1 MFKPSA
7 QTIVLI
13 TLIALVSACGPAATP
28 TFPTATC
35 TPAPTP
41 TALPTATPTPAP
53 TPIALPTTS
62 PTPAMIRVLFIGNS
76 LTYYNDLPGM
86 FARLAQSGGHVAQV
100 DESSAG
106 GGTWAGHT
114 KSAITLNKIK
124 YRKWDLI
131 VLQEQSDYPAV
142 AAQRQ
147 ELVYPAVRLL
157 KDKVLESGATPV
169 LFMTWGRREGLP
181 EAGLK
186 TYAEMQAQVEA
197 GYMEIANEL
206 KLMVVPVGI
215 AWQNTIAQ
223 KPQLELWQSDG
234 IHPTREGTYL
244 SACVFY
250 AAFFRQSPV
259 GLTHRAELP
268 EETANLLQA
277 VAAKTVL
284 ENLKRWNIP

>member
-1 MFKPSA
+1 VFKLFA
-7 QTIVLI
+7 ATVILI

-28 TFPTATC
+28 TFPTATR

-53 TPIALPTTS
+53 TPTALPTAT
-62 PTPAMIRVLFIGNS
+62 PTPTMMRVLFIGNS
-76 LTYYNDLPGM
+76 LTFYNDLPGM
-86 FARLAQSGGHVAQV
+86 FANLAQSGGHVVEV

-124 YRKWDLI
+124 YGKWGLI

-157 KDKVLESGATPV
+157 NNRVRESGATPV

-181 EAGLK
+181 EAGFK

-215 AWQNTIAQ
+215 AWQNAIAQ

-250 AAFFRQSPV
+250 AAIFRQSPA
-259 GLTHRAELP
+259 GLTYRAELP
-268 EETANLLQA
+268 EETASLLQA
-277 VAAKTVL
+277 AAAKTVL
-284 ENLKRWNIP
+284 ENPKRWNIP

>member
-13 TLIALVSACGPAATP
+13 TLMTLASACGPIATP
-28 TFPTATC
+28 TFPTATR

-41 TALPTATPTPAP
+41 TALPTATATPAP

-76 LTYYNDLPGM
+76 LTFYNDLPGM

-114 KSAITLNKIK
+114 KSAITLSKIK
-124 YRKWDLI
+124 QRKWDLV

-142 AAQRQ
+142 AAQRR
-147 ELVYPAVRLL
+147 EIVYPAARLL
-157 KDKVLESGATPV
+157 SGRVRESGATPV

-197 GYMEIANEL
+197 GYMEIADDL
-206 KLMVVPVGI
+206 KVMVVPVGI
-215 AWQNTIAQ
+215 AWQNAIAQ

-250 AAFFRQSPV
+250 AAIFRQSPA
-259 GLTHRAELP
+259 GLTYRAELP
-268 EETANLLQA
+268 EETASLLQA
-277 VAAKTVL
+277 AAAKTVL
-284 ENLKRWNIP
+284 ENPKRWNIP

>member
-1 MFKPSA
+1 MFIRRA
-7 QTIVLI
+7 ALTVAWLAL
-13 TLIALVSACGPAATP
+13 TLVAGCEAAG
-28 TFPTATC
+28 
-35 TPAPTP
+35 PAPTP
-41 TALPTATPTPAP
+41 APPSPTPTPTATPTPIPPTSTPTPPIPTATPTPAV
-53 TPIALPTTS
+53 
-62 PTPAMIRVLFIGNS
+62 IRVLFIGNS
-76 LTYYNDLPGM
+76 LTFYNDLPGM

-106 GGTWAGHT
+106 GGTLSGHT
-114 KSAITLNKIK
+114 KSAITLGKIK
-124 YRKWDLI
+124 QRKWDLV

-147 ELVYPAVRLL
+147 ELVFPAARLL
-157 KDKVLESGATPV
+157 SGRVRETGATPI
-169 LFMTWGRREGLP
+169 LFMTWGRREGFP

-197 GYMEIANEL
+197 GYMEIADDL
-206 KLMVVPVGI
+206 KAMVAPVGM
-215 AWQNTIAQ
+215 AWQNVIAQ

-250 AAFFRQSPV
+250 AAIFKQSPA
-259 GLTHRAELP
+259 GLTYRAELA
-268 EETANLLQA
+268 EETASLLQS

-284 ENLKRWNIP
+284 ENPKRWNIP

>member
-1 MFKPSA
+1 MPKLLCK
-7 QTIVLI
+7 TISLI
-13 TLIALVSACGPAATP
+13 TLITLVSACGPATTP
-28 TFPTATC
+28 VPSTATIV
-35 TPAPTP
+35 PTP
-41 TALPTATPTPAP
+41 TV
-53 TPIALPTTS
+53 PTT
-62 PTPAMIRVLFIGNS
+62 TRVLFIGNS
-76 LTYYNDLPGM
+76 LTVDNNLPGM
-86 FARLAQSGGHVAQV
+86 FVDLAQSGSHAVETGLSA
-100 DESSAG
+100 AG

-114 KSAITLNKIK
+114 TSALTLNMITQ
-124 YRKWDLI
+124 RKWDFI

-147 ELVYPAVRLL
+147 ELVYPAARLL
-157 KDKVLESGATPV
+157 SGRVRESGATPV

-215 AWQNTIAQ
+215 AWQNAIAQ

-250 AAFFRQSPV
+250 AAIFKQSPA
-259 GLTHRAELP
+259 GLTYRAGLP
-268 EETANLLQA
+268 EETASLLQA
-277 VAAKTVL
+277 AAAKTVL
-284 ENLKRWNIP
+284 ENPRRWNIP

>member
-1 MFKPSA
+1 
-7 QTIVLI
+7 
-13 TLIALVSACGPAATP
+13 
-28 TFPTATC
+28 
-35 TPAPTP
+35 
-41 TALPTATPTPAP
+41 
-53 TPIALPTTS
+53 
-62 PTPAMIRVLFIGNS
+62 MIRVLFIGNS

-86 FARLAQSGGHVAQV
+86 FAGLAQSGGHAVQV

-114 KSAITLNKIK
+114 KSAITLGKIK
-124 YRKWDLI
+124 QRKWDLV

-157 KDKVLESGATPV
+157 NNKVRESGATPV

-181 EAGLK
+181 EAGFK

-215 AWQNTIAQ
+215 AWQNAIAQ

-250 AAFFRQSPV
+250 AAIFRQSPA
-259 GLTHRAELP
+259 GLGYRAGLP
-268 EETANLLQA
+268 EETASLLQA

-284 ENLKRWNIP
+284 ENPKRWNIP

>member
-28 TFPTATC
+28 TFPTATR

-41 TALPTATPTPAP
+41 TTLPTATSTPAP

-76 LTYYNDLPGM
+76 LTFYNDLPGM

-114 KSAITLNKIK
+114 KSAITLGKIK
-124 YRKWDLI
+124 QRKWDLV
-131 VLQEQSDYPAV
+131 VLQEQSDYTAV

-147 ELVYPAVRLL
+147 ELAYPAARLL
-157 KDKVLESGATPV
+157 SGRVRESGATPV

-186 TYAEMQAQVEA
+186 TYAEMQAQVEV
-197 GYMEIANEL
+197 GYMEIANDL
-206 KLMVVPVGI
+206 KVMVAPVGI
-215 AWQNTIAQ
+215 AWQNAIAQ

-250 AAFFRQSPV
+250 AAIFGQSPA
-259 GLTHRAELP
+259 GLAYRAELP
-268 EETANLLQA
+268 EETASLLQA
-277 VAAKTVL
+277 TAAKTVL
-284 ENLKRWNIP
+284 ENPKRWNIP